1 MTMLTDEIKQALI
14 DQALLYQKRAYAPY
28 SNYAVGAA
36 VLADDMQI
44 YGGANIENS
53 AYPSGLCAERVAIFH
68 AISEANKKIL
78 AVVVATKNGGSPCG
92 SCRQVMREFGAPDMP
107 IILVDEEG
115 DIVLESTLEGMLPY
129 SFGPEDLI

>member
-1 MTMLTDEIKQALI
+1 MTNLTSELKQALI
-14 DQALLYQKRAYAPY
+14 DQALLYQERAYAPY
-28 SNYAVGAA
+28 SNYAVGAS

-68 AISEANKKIL
+68 AISEGNKKIL

-107 IILVDEEG
+107 IILVNEEG
-115 DIVLESTLEGMLPY
+115 EVILESTLDAMLPY
-129 SFGPEDLI
+129 SFGPEDLV

>member
-78 AVVVATKNGGSPCG
+78 AVVVATKNG
-92 SCRQVMREFGAPDMP
+92 
-107 IILVDEEG
+107 
-115 DIVLESTLEGMLPY
+115 VLPVAAAGR
-129 SFGPEDLI
+129 